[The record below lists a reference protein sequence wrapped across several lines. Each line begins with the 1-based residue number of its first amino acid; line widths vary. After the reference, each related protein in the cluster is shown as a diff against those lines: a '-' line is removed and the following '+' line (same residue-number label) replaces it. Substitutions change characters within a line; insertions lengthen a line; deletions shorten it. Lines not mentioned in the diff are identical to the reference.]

1 MGEFLKHSYKFRF
14 TYEGKLDGKDTKGE
28 IIAGDK
34 YEAAGKLKQK
44 NIILTAPLIKAESL
58 IVNGENRN
66 RLLSPDPKLFG
77 KSLILSPGYL
87 FVIWMLLNIVISKIN
102 EEFGPLITINLL
114 WVVFFT
120 AFPLVY
126 QKFRIKNLLYEMKD
140 SSITLH
146 RGIFT
151 KIEQNIPYNKVT
163 DFILHR
169 DLMDR
174 FLGIGSI
181 KVETAG
187 NSGGTGF
194 DGILEGLEDYEEI
207 HKILRNKL
215 NESQNPNQTYKNT
228 DALENDSV
236 LTDILLELK
245 EINNKLKK

>member
-1 MGEFLKHSYKFRF
+1 MKHSYTFRF
-14 TYEGKLDGKDTKGE
+14 TYEGKLDGKATKGE

-44 NIILTAPLIKAESL
+44 NIILTAPLIKAETL

-66 RLLSPDPKLFG
+66 QVLSPDSKLFS
-77 KSLILSPGYL
+77 KFLILSPGFF
-87 FVIWMLLNIVISKIN
+87 FVIWMILNIVISEIN

-114 WVVFFT
+114 WVIFFT
-120 AFPLVY
+120 VFPLVY

-140 SSITLH
+140 SGITLH

-187 NSGGTGF
+187 NSGGKGF
-194 DGILEGLEDYEEI
+194 DGILEGLEDYDEI